1 MTPSPSNIGY
11 MNSFIDRAM
20 KDEGILVEDAFQVS
34 NGRLNAVHDATRY
47 AKVFLEG
54 VCAGTVENAVT
65 NLILNVLCNEWK
77 KQLDI

>member
-20 KDEGILVEDAFQVS
+20 KDEGIQVVDAFQVS
-34 NGRLNAVHDATRY
+34 NGRLNAVHDATHY

-54 VCAGTVENAVT
+54 VCAGAVENAVT
-65 NLILNVLCNEWK
+65 NLILNALCN
-77 KQLDI
+77 Q